1 MRYMTYNV
9 RYTMYRVSSKTVYA
23 FVFAISQLPGGL
35 GKESWAFL
43 YCLFSVD
50 LKTIFAMGGEV
61 IPPFCY
67 EHLNYSMMKHDDDPK
82 PLDFS

>member
-1 MRYMTYNV
+1 MGE
-9 RYTMYRVSSKTVYA
+9 
-23 FVFAISQLPGGL
+23 GG
-35 GKESWAFL
+35 
-43 YCLFSVD
+43 
-50 LKTIFAMGGEV
+50 GGGGGGGGV